1 MMKSRIIYFFACAAL
16 LVSCGCEKKRE
27 LPDVDPPA
35 FQRYSQDIVLNSTV
49 LGTSVKY
56 SIYLPASYV
65 TNKDKRYSVVYMV
78 HGYGD
83 DNNSWNGNY
92 LHANDK
98 IDDLTQKGLG
108 EMIYVFPQGF
118 KTYYCNRYDGTFS
131 YMDMFVNELIPLI
144 DANYRTIPDKQH
156 RSVTGYS
163 MGGFG
168 AVALAEKHP
177 ELFIASASLSMSVR
191 TDWQY
196 MEESQDGW
204 NSQWGKIFGGIGQ
217 AGEGRIT
224 DYYKQHCPLHYF
236 NAQNKSSLSTVHWYL
251 ICGDNEENLL
261 YANDELHCILR
272 ENGYDHEYRVVDGG
286 HSSSVWMPALDEV
299 LPMFDYYMN
308 GGSMWSPDEE
318 PGLTP
323 EIIETESDGAYLS
336 PSYKENQK
344 GTAVFIAHNNLS
356 KEDLQT
362 LMAAC
367 KGQSSSAAYA
377 LLPCNT
383 SEKSLRTWM
392 SDWDK
397 KYPNQ
402 KKYVLGV
409 EDGARE
415 ALALPSGTFSR
426 SFYLN
431 PAVGDVIQVAE
442 GQEIF
447 FAGTELDSNYKDMDK
462 LYIACKKNDAAF
474 QYRIVRGYKNKS
486 LNIINSFKSILSYFN
501 Y

>member
-1 MMKSRIIYFFACAAL
+1 METLKQMGIGSFAL
-16 LVSCGCEKKRE
+16 LLAACSRQPGN
-27 LPDVDPPA
+27 DD
-35 FQRYSQDIVLNSTV
+35 
-49 LGTSVKY
+49 GGSV
-56 SIYLPASYV
+56 PEAGRDGVV
-65 TNKDKRYSVVYMV
+65 TFDLRPFADDKSALR
-78 HGYGD
+78 
-83 DNNSWNGNY
+83 N
-92 LHANDK
+92 
-98 IDDLTQKGLG
+98 
-108 EMIYVFPQGF
+108 
-118 KTYYCNRYDGTFS
+118 
-131 YMDMFVNELIPLI
+131 
-144 DANYRTIPDKQH
+144 PDK
-156 RSVTGYS
+156 
-163 MGGFG
+163 
-168 AVALAEKHP
+168 
-177 ELFIASASLSMSVR
+177 
-191 TDWQY
+191 
-196 MEESQDGW
+196 GW
-204 NSQWGKIFGGIGQ
+204 CIHYYDNGIG
-217 AGEGRIT
+217 AYGV
-224 DYYKQHCPLHYF
+224 K
-236 NAQNKSSLSTVHWYL
+236 
-251 ICGDNEENLL
+251 
-261 YANDELHCILR
+261 
-272 ENGYDHEYRVVDGG
+272 
-286 HSSSVWMPALDEV
+286 
-299 LPMFDYYMN
+299 
-308 GGSMWSPDEE
+308 
-318 PGLTP
+318 
-323 EIIETESDGAYLS
+323 DGAYLS
-336 PSYKENQK
+336 PSYKETQK

-383 SEKSLRTWM
+383 SEKSLQTWM
-392 SDWDK
+392 SEWDK